1 MEYTLAITLV
11 IVIVLIWIVYNNR
24 MTPQSTSD
32 SESLI
37 NIVYKQA
44 PQNQAATCD
53 AVKIDA
59 IPLRE
64 QVGPQS
70 GPVQPE
76 WVEPYYAEDPTS
88 RPVYTD
94 EKPHISLTFDAAVA
108 RRALM
113 SSRDKRMYDAIA
125 NRTTDYWRPFFEEEI
140 RQCESRDWWDDV
152 AYPMNDSGE
161 FYLRPEKDLPEIPFA
176 RSI

>member
-24 MTPQSTSD
+24 MTPQASPSD
-32 SESLI
+32 SRSKSEPLI

-59 IPLRE
+59 IPLHE
-64 QVGPQS
+64 QI
-70 GPVQPE
+70 
-76 WVEPYYAEDPTS
+76 EPYYADDPVS
-88 RPVYTD
+88 RPIYTS
-94 EKPHISLTFDAAVA
+94 EKPHISLTFDAAIA

-140 RQCESRDWWDDV
+140 QQCESRDWWDDV

-161 FYLRPEKDLPEIPFA
+161 FYLRPEKDLAEIPFA

>member
-24 MTPQSTSD
+24 MTPQASPSD
-32 SESLI
+32 SRSESEPLI

-44 PQNQAATCD
+44 PQNQAATYD

-59 IPLRE
+59 IPLHE
-64 QVGPQS
+64 QI
-70 GPVQPE
+70 
-76 WVEPYYAEDPTS
+76 EPYYAEDPEDPEDPVS
-88 RPVYTD
+88 RPIYTS
-94 EKPHISLTFDAAVA
+94 EKPHISLTFDAAIA

-140 RQCESRDWWDDV
+140 QQCESRDWWDDV

-161 FYLRPEKDLPEIPFA
+161 FYLRPEKDLAEIPFA